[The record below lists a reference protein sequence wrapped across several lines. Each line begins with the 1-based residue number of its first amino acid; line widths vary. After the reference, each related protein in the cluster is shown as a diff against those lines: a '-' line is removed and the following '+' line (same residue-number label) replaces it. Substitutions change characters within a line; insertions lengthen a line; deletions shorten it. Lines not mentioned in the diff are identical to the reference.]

1 MGFRVHVPKIGFR
14 EVGTS
19 YRSTCLGEVYSLFSK
34 ITVPF
39 GVPVILIV
47 FWVYAEV
54 PLFRGTTT

>member
-1 MGFRVHVPKIGFR
+1 MGFRVHVPKIGVR

-19 YRSTCLGEVYSLFSK
+19 YRSTCLGEIYSFFS
-34 ITVPF
+34 
-39 GVPVILIV
+39 IV